1 MTEQD
6 PERPPYDVPEI
17 GERVLVYDATV
28 LGVLVPAVYLG
39 FEHISGDFFMHNV
52 RSDSGVESNLAP
64 HDVHRRR
71 VGPNGERWVP
81 LMGWPTARYGGPKP
95 PT

>member
-6 PERPPYDVPEI
+6 LERPPYRVPEI
-17 GERVLVYDATV
+17 GERILAYDGTV
-28 LGVLVPAVYLG
+28 LGVPVPATYLG

-52 RSDSGVESNLAP
+52 RSDAGVESNLAA
-64 HDVHRRR
+64 HDVHQLRI
-71 VGPNGERWVP
+71 GPDGERWIP

-95 PT
+95 T